1 MPAWVATPP
10 NASSTVRF
18 FDSSPFSP
26 SVRVRL
32 PAGLTTGHLL
42 ENHPLPRSQ
51 GRYLAL
57 TRFAPG
63 AEGAPMRFGDAP
75 SAVVLVELA
84 TGAETAL
91 ATTRGADSQLGAQ
104 VQWGR
109 SDAELY
115 FNDVAVSDAGRAR
128 AVGVRLE
135 LSLEAAGGA
144 PPRIARRDELE
155 CTVYSLAPRGARLAL
170 SPCLRRMRRTQL
182 GYGVHVPDADVPANA
197 DAPTDDGLCV
207 CSRPLSDSREPS

>member
-26 SVRVRL
+26 S
-32 PAGLTTGHLL
+32 GLF
-42 ENHPLPRSQ
+42 
-51 GRYLAL
+51 LAL

-84 TGAETAL
+84 TGAETRV

-109 SDAELY
+109 TDAELY
-115 FNDVAVSDAGRAR
+115 FNDVVVDAGGARGGARDGARGGRAR
-128 AVGVRLE
+128 AIGVRLE
-135 LSLEAAGGA
+135 LAFDAAGGA
-144 PPRIARRDELE
+144 PPRVARRDELA
-155 CTVYSLAPRGARLAL
+155 CTVYGSGRGAA
-170 SPCLRRMRRTQL
+170 
-182 GYGVHVPDADVPANA
+182 VDA
-197 DAPTDDGLCV
+197 
-207 CSRPLSDSREPS
+207 PLSDPPNLERRRLLARSLPLSADTRSRRAARASR